1 MPLITSKIT
10 PPMKSSMASNRTKP
24 HTMRVGKRGTSP
36 VAKYSHN
43 TGYNAVKA
51 ATDSNKEREEKK
63 A

>member
-1 MPLITSKIT
+1 
-10 PPMKSSMASNRTKP
+10 MKSSMASNRTKP
-24 HTMRVGKRGTSP
+24 HTMRVGKRGTRP